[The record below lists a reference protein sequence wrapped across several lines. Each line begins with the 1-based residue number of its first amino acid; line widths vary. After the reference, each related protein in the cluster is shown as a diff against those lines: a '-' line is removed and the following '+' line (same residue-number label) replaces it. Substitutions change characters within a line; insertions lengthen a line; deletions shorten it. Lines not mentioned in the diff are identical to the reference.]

1 MSALAFVHGGA
12 ALAASV
18 RAVRTHYGSQRIGI
32 LETRAEVLNCARKA
46 AKGSECDFA
55 LALRSSLEVATQLD
69 ITELAQLAET
79 SWPRLRG
86 CP

>member
-1 MSALAFVHGGA
+1 MSALGFVHGGA

-18 RAVRTHYGSQRIGI
+18 RAVRAHYGTPGIGI

-46 AKGSECDFA
+46 AKGSECDLA
-55 LALRSSLEVATQLD
+55 LALRSSLEVATQLE
-69 ITELAQLAET
+69 IAELAKLAET

>member
-1 MSALAFVHGGA
+1 MTYAKQFNALT
-12 ALAASV
+12 ASL
-18 RAVRTHYGSQRIGI
+18 RAVRSHYGSPRIGI

-69 ITELAQLAET
+69 IAELAKLAET
-79 SWPRLRG
+79 SWPTLQVQ
-86 CP
+86 P